1 MGHLFDIKIF
11 SSSSFSFLLLSSL
24 LLLPPYS
31 SFIAQINNNDNIH
44 RVINTS
50 RLLSNVLVSDIVLN
64 LETEKICD
72 VMCAYLL
79 YYYIMSRGRE
89 GYSVSSLRAF
99 SYSISRGRIANL
111 SSFSTRTHTTQKN
124 NY

>member
-1 MGHLFDIKIF
+1 MIIF
-11 SSSSFSFLLLSSL
+11 
-24 LLLPPYS
+24 
-31 SFIAQINNNDNIH
+31 H

-50 RLLSNVLVSDIVLN
+50 RLLSNVLVSDILLN
-64 LETEKICD
+64 LETEKILICD
-72 VMCAYLL
+72 VICVRIFILFI
-79 YYYIMSRGRE
+79 IMSRGRE

-124 NY
+124 NYISYLVAVFFLDRNFFWFPFHQTFFGEFCLFLF